1 MEMNSTTT
9 ISPFLLAAS
18 FGLSALSAQAAES
31 VSGEQASIAEHCFK
45 VAGFEDAKA
54 IKEMARE
61 MSPDVIL
68 DKVFSAV
75 APDFQKAILSK
86 PLEPGK
92 PVKNS
97 EAMREKKYFLP
108 AIATMDMPFN
118 WIRVRANGQ
127 VIEPSTG
134 STRPDPDWA
143 RLGKDLQ
150 KQALPEA
157 QRY

>member
-1 MEMNSTTT
+1 M
-9 ISPFLLAAS
+9 AV
-18 FGLSALSAQAAES
+18 GLGFSALNAQAAEP
-31 VSGEQASIAEHCFK
+31 VSGEQASIAEHCLK
-45 VAGFEDAKA
+45 VAGLQEANA

-86 PLEPGK
+86 PAEPGK
-92 PVKNS
+92 PVRKP
-97 EAMREKKYFLP
+97 EAMREQKYFLP

-127 VIEPSTG
+127 VIEPSADPKT
-134 STRPDPDWA
+134 SNPDWQ
-143 RLGKDLQ
+143 RLGKDQ
-150 KQALPEA
+150 QQQAMPES

>member
-1 MEMNSTTT
+1 MNTNLTSA
-9 ISPFLLAAS
+9 PLALVTC
-18 FGLSALSAQAAES
+18 FGFAALQAHAAEP
-31 VSGEQASIAEHCFK
+31 VSGQQISTAEHCFNM
-45 VAGFEDAKA
+45 VGMQDAKA

-75 APDFQKAILSK
+75 APDYQKAILSK
-86 PLEPGK
+86 PAVAGK
-92 PVKNS
+92 PVKKP
-97 EAMREKKYFLP
+97 EEMREQKYFLP
-108 AIATMDMPFN
+108 AIATMEMPFN

-127 VIEPSTG
+127 VIEPSAAAT
-134 STRPDPDWA
+134 TPDPDWM
-143 RLGKDLQ
+143 RLGKEQQ